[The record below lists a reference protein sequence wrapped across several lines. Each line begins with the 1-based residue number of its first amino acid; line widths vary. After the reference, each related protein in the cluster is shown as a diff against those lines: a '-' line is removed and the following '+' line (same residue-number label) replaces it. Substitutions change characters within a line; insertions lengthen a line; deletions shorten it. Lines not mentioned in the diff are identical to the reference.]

1 MKEFVE
7 EELKEQEDLKKENK
21 RLHEAIETWAKETR
35 KLNISVHNLVDPDVD
50 EGPLDFIGRYW
61 EQLRPR
67 TNQVLLNDHVGELKK
82 NQVEVPGHLN
92 STIIE
97 ATKKV
102 SELQAQ

>member
-67 TNQVLLNDHVGELKK
+67 TNQVLLNEHVGELKK
-82 NQVEVPGHLN
+82 NQIEMPDPFA
-92 STIIE
+92 STIQDM
-97 ATKKV
+97 TNKV
-102 SELQAQ
+102 SE